1 MRRIAAIALAGAL
14 FASSAA
20 YAGDLSL
27 QPGKPAGVQ
36 QAQMG
41 SDTSTLVF
49 IGLMAGVIAAVAIGT
64 SNENK
69 TVSVAPPTTTV
80 ATTTTTA

>member
-1 MRRIAAIALAGAL
+1 MRRTAAIALAGAL

-20 YAGDLSL
+20 YAGDLPL

-41 SDTSTLVF
+41 GDTSTLVF
-49 IGLMAGVIAAVAIGT
+49 IGLMAGVVAAVAIGT

-69 TVSVAPPTTTV
+69 TGPTTTTTV

>member
-1 MRRIAAIALAGAL
+1 MRRTAAIALAGAL

-20 YAGDLSL
+20 YAGDLPL
-27 QPGKPAGVQ
+27 QPGKPAGVK

-41 SDTSTLVF
+41 GDTSTLVF
-49 IGLMAGVIAAVAIGT
+49 IGLMAGVVAAVAIGT

-69 TVSVAPPTTTV
+69 TVSGATTTTTV